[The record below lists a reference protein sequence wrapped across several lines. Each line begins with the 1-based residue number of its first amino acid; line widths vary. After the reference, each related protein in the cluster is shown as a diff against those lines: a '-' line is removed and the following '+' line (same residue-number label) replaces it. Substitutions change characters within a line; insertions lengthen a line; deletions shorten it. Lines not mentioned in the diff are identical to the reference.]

1 MLNKRLSLALKYMEW
16 HYWRFGYV
24 PDRQHLARAFGVTLH
39 CVDKWVAALR
49 AQGYLTRGPAL
60 RPALGMFYPVEC
72 GRDDEDL
79 KSA

>member
-1 MLNKRLSLALKYMEW
+1 MLSKRLSLVLRYAEW

-24 PDRQHLARAFGVTLH
+24 PDRQHLARAFEVTTA
-39 CVDKWVAALR
+39 CVDKWVANLR
-49 AQGYLTRGPAL
+49 AQGYLTRDPAR
-60 RPALGMFYPVEC
+60 RPALGVFYPVEC